1 MNETEN
7 IENNDKQ
14 NRFVILKGHKEN
26 FNNNPTVRIINY
38 ARNELEHIIKLVLD
52 LLNKNKLE
60 TMNLNQ
66 CSTHY

>member
-1 MNETEN
+1 MNEIEN

-14 NRFVILKGHKEN
+14 NRFVILKDHKEN

-66 CSTHY
+66 CSTRY

>member
-1 MNETEN
+1 MNEIEN

>member
-1 MNETEN
+1 MNEIEN

-14 NRFVILKGHKEN
+14 NRFVILKDHKEN